1 MSTAIPSNAVAF
13 TTGEVAA
20 ATRGTIVRGDA
31 ARSHVGATTDS
42 RAVGKGSIFVALR
55 GEKFDGHAFVDGAVK
70 GGSSLVIVERNRG
83 EAVGKDADVVEVADT
98 LEAWGDLAHAHFLRW
113 KSHGGRIVAIT
124 GSAGKTTTKEL
135 CAALLDR
142 VADGHATRGNLNN
155 RVGLPAVVLGLEE
168 KHAFAVLE
176 MGMSEPG
183 EIARLTAIAPP
194 DVSVVTNIG
203 LAHAGGVGGT
213 REDVAREKG
222 TIFEATSDKGTIVIN
237 ADDPFVVEQAKRS
250 RAKAVMFGRAER
262 AIYRLIG
269 RESLGAKG
277 SRLDLE
283 RPAGSLVVDFPLV
296 GEGPALD
303 FVAALAAAE
312 AVSGVTIST
321 ADLAAALAA
330 IVLPSGRAS
339 VSRLADGTIV
349 VDDSYNANPDS
360 MRSAIESLAEIAA
373 CEGRRAVAVVG
384 EMRELGAGAE
394 AAHDKIGDVL
404 AANKIALVIGCGG
417 LADRALARAE
427 AKGVPVRRA
436 KDARG
441 AAKLAVAEI
450 GAGDVVLVKASRGVA
465 AEVVV
470 EALEQARGG
479 KVS

>member
-20 ATRGTIVRGDA
+20 ATRGTVVRGDA

-42 RAVGKGSIFVALR
+42 RAVGKGTIFVALR
-55 GEKFDGHAFVDGAVK
+55 GESFDGHTFVDAAVNGGA
-70 GGSSLVIVERNRG
+70 SLVVVERDRG
-83 EAVGKDADVVEVADT
+83 EGVSRAADVIEVLDT
-98 LEAWGDLAHAHFLRW
+98 LEAWGDLAHAHLLRW
-113 KSHGGRIVAIT
+113 KAHGGKVVAIT

-135 CAALLDR
+135 CAALLER
-142 VADGHATRGNLNN
+142 VAEGHATRGNLNN
-155 RVGLPAVVLGLEE
+155 RIGLPAVVLGLDE

-176 MGMSEPG
+176 MGMSERG

-194 DVSVVTNIG
+194 DVSVITNIG

-213 REDVAREKG
+213 RDDVAREKG
-222 TIFEATSDKGTIVIN
+222 AIFEATSDKGTLVIN

-250 RAKAVMFGRAER
+250 RGRGVTFGRAEH
-262 AIYRLIG
+262 AAYRLIG

-283 RPAGSLVVDFPLV
+283 RPAGSLMIDFPFV

-312 AVSGVTIST
+312 AVSGATLSS
-321 ADLAAALAA
+321 ADLSAALSAVA
-330 IVLPSGRAS
+330 LPSGRAS
-339 VSRLADGTIV
+339 VGRLADGTLV

-373 CEGRRAVAVVG
+373 SEGRRAVAVVG
-384 EMRELGAGAE
+384 EMRELGAAAE
-394 AAHDKIGDVL
+394 AAHDELGEVL
-404 AANKIALVIGCGG
+404 AAKKIALVIGCGG
-417 LADRALARAE
+417 MADRALARAE
-427 AKGVPVRRA
+427 AKGVAVRRA
-436 KDARG
+436 ENARE
-441 AAKLAVAEI
+441 AAKLAVSEI
-450 GAGDVVLVKASRGVA
+450 GPRDVVLVKASRGVA

-479 KVS
+479 RGA